1 MIEPELQSIKIF
13 LVKFTL
19 KIDGEKYLLS
29 IVLKPNPWNYK
40 IKDLN
45 REKIIGSFYKKEL
58 LLSTLLWV
66 IILN

>member
-1 MIEPELQSIKIF
+1 MIEPELQSMKIF

-29 IVLKPNPWNYK
+29 IVLKHNPWNYK

-58 LLSTLLWV
+58 LLSTL
-66 IILN
+66 

>member
-45 REKIIGSFYKKEL
+45 REKIIGSFYKREL
-58 LLSTLLWV
+58 LLSTL
-66 IILN
+66 

>member
-1 MIEPELQSIKIF
+1 MIEPELQSIKTF

-19 KIDGEKYLLS
+19 KIDEEKYLLS
-29 IVLKPNPWNYK
+29 IVLRTNPWNYK

-58 LLSTLLWV
+58 LLSTL
-66 IILN
+66 

>member
-13 LVKFTL
+13 LLKFTL

-45 REKIIGSFYKKEL
+45 R
-58 LLSTLLWV
+58 
-66 IILN
+66 

>member
-13 LVKFTL
+13 LLKFTL
-19 KIDGEKYLLS
+19 KIDGEKNLLS

-45 REKIIGSFYKKEL
+45 REKIIRSFYKKEL
-58 LLSTLLWV
+58 LLSTL
-66 IILN
+66 